1 MTTNLSAI
9 NDVAAHYYLS
19 LFFVSRTT
27 IVKVARCPSG
37 YPFPFVEAAKA

>member
-9 NDVAAHYYLS
+9 DDVAAHYYLL

-27 IVKVARCPSG
+27 IVKVTRCPSG
-37 YPFPFVEAAKA
+37 YPFPFVEAANA